1 MLMQLLSDRRDLFII
16 APSFILIPIFPEFAA
31 LSEPAR
37 SINDNLLINSFD
49 V

>member
-1 MLMQLLSDRRDLFII
+1 MQLLRDNRDLFII
-16 APSFILIPIFPEFAA
+16 APSFILIPIFPELAA

-37 SINDNLLINSFD
+37 SINDNLLMYSFD